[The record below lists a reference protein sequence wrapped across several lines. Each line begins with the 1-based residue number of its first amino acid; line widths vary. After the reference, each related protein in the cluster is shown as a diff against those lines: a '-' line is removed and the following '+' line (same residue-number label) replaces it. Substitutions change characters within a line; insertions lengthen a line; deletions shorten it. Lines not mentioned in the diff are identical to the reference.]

1 MKPLDDIVFENRNQE
16 YGSYD
21 LRKKYG
27 NFLIAAMAAAIFLTG
42 VVIAFPVI
50 ASYLNK
56 EKPETIT
63 GKVIVDVNQI
73 NDPNPLPPSPPDL
86 PKEMSVPKFVAPEI
100 VDENVESTMGIQDVM
115 AGASPQVPD
124 ISGDLISIPAKPV
137 NEPVIETPKEPEYY
151 TIVQEEPKF
160 NGDLYAF
167 LYGEIKYPFEAKELG
182 IQGKVYVSF
191 IVETDGSVSTVELL
205 RGIGGGCDEEA
216 IRVVK
221 MMPKWSPGK
230 QGGVAVRVK
239 FSLPVKF
246 TLQ

>member
-27 NFLIAAMAAAIFLTG
+27 NFLLAAVATGIFLMG

-50 ASYLNK
+50 ASYLKNNGS
-56 EKPETIT
+56 EAIP
-63 GKVIVDVNQI
+63 GKVIVDLTPIV
-73 NDPNPLPPSPPDL
+73 DPNPVLPPPPE
-86 PKEMSVPKFVAPEI
+86 PIREVSVPKFMTPKV
-100 VDENVESTMGIQDVM
+100 VDENVESTLGIQDEM

-124 ISGDLISIPAKPV
+124 ISGDLINIPETPL
-137 NEPVIETPKEPEYY
+137 NPPVIETPREPDYY
-151 TIVQEEPKF
+151 TIVQEEPRF
-160 NGDLYAF
+160 NGDLYSF
-167 LYGEIKYPFEAKELG
+167 LYGEIRYPLEAKELG

-191 IVETDGSVSTVELL
+191 IVETDGSVSAVEIL

-239 FSLPVKF
+239 FTLPVKF